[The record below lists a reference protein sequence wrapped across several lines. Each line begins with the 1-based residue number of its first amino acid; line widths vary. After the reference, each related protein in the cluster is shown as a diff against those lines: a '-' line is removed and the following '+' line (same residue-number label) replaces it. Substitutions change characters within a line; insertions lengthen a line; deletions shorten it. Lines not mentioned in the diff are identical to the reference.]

1 MKLTKKELKKVNEGQ
16 RDLSTLVNTIGSL
29 ETQKHSLLHQ
39 VAEANKIVEDF
50 KKELEENYGAVNI
63 DLKTGECTPIET
75 EEDVK
80 LEKA

>member
-1 MKLTKKELKKVNEGQ
+1 MKLTKKELKEVNEGQ

-50 KKELEENYGAVNI
+50 KKELEEKYGAVNI

>member
-1 MKLTKKELKKVNEGQ
+1 MKITKKQLKKVNEGQ
-16 RDLSTLVNTIGSL
+16 QGLSTLVNQIGAL

-50 KKELEENYGAVNI
+50 KKELEDEYGAVSI
-63 DLKTGECTPIET
+63 DLQTGECTPVEA
-75 EEDVK
+75 EEDAK